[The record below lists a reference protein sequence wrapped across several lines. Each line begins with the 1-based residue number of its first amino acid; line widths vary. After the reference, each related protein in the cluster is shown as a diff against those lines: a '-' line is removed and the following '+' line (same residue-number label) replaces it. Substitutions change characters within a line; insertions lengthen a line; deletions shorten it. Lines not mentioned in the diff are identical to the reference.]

1 VNKLLRVVIVHGSFG
16 SPEENWFPWL
26 SRKIDHLGY
35 KVIVPRFPTPEGQ
48 NLTKWKEVF
57 REQVG
62 SLDEHTILIGHSV
75 GVAFVLNL
83 LEDKDAVPVTAT
95 FLVAGF
101 LGELGLPE
109 FDPIISTFCCKEF
122 DWQRIK
128 HNAGALTVLAGD
140 NDPYVPLPK
149 GQDIADA
156 LSVPLTIVPGGGHL
170 NAEFGYTTF
179 PLLERKLL
187 PLFTAEPVPVH
198 PELTIQ

>member
-1 VNKLLRVVIVHGSFG
+1 MNKLYRVVIIHGSFG

-26 SRKIDHLGY
+26 ARQIDSLGY

-48 NLTKWKEVF
+48 NLDKWKEVF

-62 SLDEHTILIGHSV
+62 NVDEHTILIGHSV
-75 GVAFVLNL
+75 GVGFVLNL
-83 LEDKDAVPVTAT
+83 LEDQAAVPITAT

-109 FDPIISTFCCKEF
+109 FDPIISTFVCKNF

-128 HNAGALTVLAGD
+128 QNAGSITVLHGD
-140 NDPYVPLPK
+140 NDPYASLAK
-149 GQDIADA
+149 GQEIADA
-156 LSVPLTIVPGGGHL
+156 LSAPLTIVPGGGHL
-170 NAEFGYTTF
+170 NSESGYSTF

-187 PLFTAEPVPVH
+187 PFFTAAPAIA
-198 PELTIQ
+198 TT